1 MTDFLAWADEI
12 ERMAA
17 DVRRTPEYQAER
29 DWYWAHAMLDV
40 EQIFATPEGRAG
52 FHAGMLYARCQQECG
67 TMATTALE
75 TTHER

>member
-29 DWYWAHAMLDV
+29 DWYLTYALVDIEKV
-40 EQIFATPEGRAG
+40 LATQDGCDGFRAG
-52 FHAGMLYARCQQECG
+52 MMYARCQQECG
-67 TMATTALE
+67 TAE
-75 TTHER
+75 SEESRS